1 MDYPIEKYRFIQAGD
16 KVIAISTFAGKTVR
30 GMAKCDP
37 RDDFDIE
44 TGKEIA
50 ATRCAYKVAKRRVA
64 RAKKKNAEAIARFKQ
79 AANYRDKMRQY
90 ELDSLR
96 AVADLKIKLDG
107 LCS

>member
-30 GMAKCDP
+30 GVAKCDP

-50 ATRCAYKVAKRRVA
+50 ATRCAYKIAKRRAA
-64 RAKKKNAEAIARFKQ
+64 RAKKKNKEAAIRLEQ
-79 AANYRDKMRQY
+79 AVRYRDNMRQY
-90 ELDSLR
+90 NLDSLQ
-96 AVADLKIKLDG
+96 AVAALKEKLDEICG
-107 LCS
+107 